1 MRLLLD
7 THIVLWALERSD
19 RLSRRG
25 WALLEDERNALIVS
39 AASVWEVAIKYARNR
54 GRADDLAMS
63 GAEILADIRAANFE
77 LLPIT
82 PDHAAAVDDL
92 PLHHR
97 DAFDR
102 LLIAQARCEGL
113 HMLTHD
119 AALAAY
125 GDRVIVV

>member
-19 RLSRRG
+19 RLSHRG

-39 AASVWEVAIKYARNR
+39 AASVWEVAIKHARNR

-63 GAEILADIRAANFE
+63 GAEILADVRAANFE

-97 DAFDR
+97 DPFDR
-102 LLIAQARCEGL
+102 LLIAQSLCEGMWL
-113 HMLTHD
+113 LTHD

-125 GDRVIVV
+125 GERVIVV